1 MLNQKTGQK
10 LTVGLTALTLTT
22 LLSAAS
28 SAQTVIY
35 DNTETLTTFRTDE
48 ANGIEYGD
56 FAIFSGTDRTL
67 EAFQFDYFLTLGNS
81 GNESALVR
89 VYALDGPTEQGVTL
103 PSTLLYTSDPIE
115 IASTRD
121 PLGYSSRGFNPDELI
136 TLPNS
141 VAWTVTFT
149 GLEGTEGAGLLFASD
164 SNGPGA
170 NPTFL
175 DPQLGTQQHFTARR
189 DANGS
194 WTLLNTDGVEDN
206 LSARFTAVP
215 EPTTWALMLG
225 GLAMFGLARRRK

>member
-1 MLNQKTGQK
+1 MLNKKTGQK

-28 SAQTVIY
+28 SAQSVIY

-67 EAFQFDYFLTLGNS
+67 TTFQFDYFLSTGNS
-81 GNESALVR
+81 GNEFAQVR
-89 VYALDGPTEQGVTL
+89 FYALDGATEGGVTL
-103 PSTLLYTSDPIE
+103 PGTLLYESSTFE
-115 IASTRD
+115 IASDRT
-121 PLGYSSRGFNPDELI
+121 GVGFGQRQIGDLSLTVPD
-136 TLPNS
+136 S

-149 GLEGTEGAGLLFASD
+149 GLEGAEGAGLIFATD

-175 DPQLGTQQHFTARR
+175 DSQLGTQQHFTARR
-189 DANGS
+189 DADGTWS
-194 WTLLNTDGVEDN
+194 LHNTDGVEDN
-206 LSARFTAVP
+206 LSVRFTAVP
-215 EPTTWALMLG
+215 EPTTMALMLG
-225 GLAMFGLARRRK
+225 GLAVFGLARRRK

>member
-1 MLNQKTGQK
+1 MLNKKTGQK

-35 DNTETLTTFRTDE
+35 DNSETLTNFRTDE
-48 ANGIEYGD
+48 GNGVEYGD
-56 FAIFSGTDRTL
+56 FAIFSGTDRNL
-67 EAFQFDYFLTLGNS
+67 SSFQFDYFLSSGNS
-81 GNESALVR
+81 GNEFATVR
-89 VYALDGPTEQGVTL
+89 FYALDGPTEQGVAL
-103 PSTLLYTSDPIE
+103 PSTLLWTSDTFE
-115 IASTRD
+115 ISSGRTAVGFGQRALND
-121 PLGYSSRGFNPDELI
+121 LGFLTVPD
-136 TLPNS
+136 S

-149 GLEGTEGAGLLFASD
+149 GLEGTEGAGLLFATD

-175 DPQLGTQQHFTARR
+175 DSQFGTQQHFTARR
-189 DANGS
+189 EANGS

-206 LSARFTAVP
+206 LSVRFTAVP

-225 GLAMFGLARRRK
+225 GLAVFGLARRRK